1 MRKLGD
7 GLADLVASLG
17 ARDSI
22 AAEALRAAQVNA
34 LWAESVQAVFAEA
47 ARLVLDHTNTV
58 YLMSGAQG
66 TELRRFDRPRSEAR
80 TVIQGKVLAVYS
92 DDSTVRAEIDARQE
106 LIKLEFCRR
115 GEEIEALKII
125 PSTFEMKARH
135 PFREEGGGPARG
147 SEAYPAAS
155 RIAADRAP
163 DAPAR
168 AASPAE
174 GCAAPAEDPVC
185 SEAAAAT
192 AAAVSDERVRR
203 ALQAAIAADL
213 ERKSSE

>member
-34 LWAESVQAVFAEA
+34 LWVEAVQAVFGEA

-106 LIKLEFCRR
+106 LIKLEFHRR
-115 GEEIEALKII
+115 GEAVEALKII

-135 PFREEGGGPARG
+135 PFRETKKGTGEPPA
-147 SEAYPAAS
+147 
-155 RIAADRAP
+155 
-163 DAPAR
+163 
-168 AASPAE
+168 
-174 GCAAPAEDPVC
+174 AAPAGDSAQGRAAKSAAPDPALA
-185 SEAAAAT
+185 EAAAA
-192 AAAVSDERVRR
+192 AASAVSDERVRC
-203 ALQAAIAADL
+203 ALQHAIAADL
-213 ERKSSE
+213 QRKSDEHEKNCE